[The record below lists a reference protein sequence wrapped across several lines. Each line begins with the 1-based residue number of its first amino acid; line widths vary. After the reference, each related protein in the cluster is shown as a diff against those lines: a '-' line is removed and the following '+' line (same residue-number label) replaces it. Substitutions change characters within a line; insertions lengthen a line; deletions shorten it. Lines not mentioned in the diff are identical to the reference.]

1 MKPLRNIL
9 QKYRLI
15 FVICLLYSSL
25 SMANNGNNGEEYT
38 QAECDTLI
46 KKGNK
51 EKDKANYVKALEYY
65 TVAREMALS
74 KNWDRQ
80 LFNSLFGTG
89 FSYYSMFDYG
99 EALHFFLDAYNI
111 AVKNKWDEQELECL
125 NNVANIYA
133 RQKMYEKAIEYY
145 TKAYKGAKDKNIE
158 SHIWLP
164 QMNLGYIYNRMNEP
178 EKARPYLLEST
189 KHLEGHFLASSK
201 VLLIENDLLLGDVV
215 KARKGAWDLYNNEPN
230 AAEMGLDIF
239 LWTIISKSYLKEK
252 NYSQAIVFAKRA
264 LNRNPDLEF
273 KKNVF
278 VLLSDIYEKSGS
290 YKDALRFK
298 DSILVTE
305 HELTERNNG
314 RVFEN
319 NRVKFEIQ
327 DYKNQIYVKEQKLA
341 SERRVFYAII
351 VIICA
356 TVIIIVLIFRQ
367 KKMIAERSRNII
379 ELHLEKEK
387 NYNLKLERKVTKAL
401 LEQERLNEEIENKNK
416 KLSSRALYLSDRNEI
431 IEEIVAYLSKK
442 PKLAKDQTLVNH
454 VNSLKAYLRTDN
466 EWDNFIKH
474 FEEVNQGFMSRLK
487 ELHQDLSVNDIRFIA
502 YIYMGLSV
510 KEIATV
516 LNIPLAASKKRK
528 ERLSA
533 KMNISKEVDLYS
545 YISSI

>member
-516 LNIPLAASKKRK
+516 LNITLAASKKRK
-528 ERLSA
+528 ERLSV

>member
-1 MKPLRNIL
+1 
-9 QKYRLI
+9 
-15 FVICLLYSSL
+15 
-25 SMANNGNNGEEYT
+25 MANNGNNGEEYT
-38 QAECDTLI
+38 LAECDTLI

-80 LFNSLFGTG
+80 LFNSLFCTG

-111 AVKNKWDEQELECL
+111 AVKNKWHEQELECL
-125 NNVANIYA
+125 NNIANIYA

-164 QMNLGYIYNRMNEP
+164 QMNLGYIYNRMNKP

-239 LWTIISKSYLKEK
+239 LWTIISKSYLKEN

-367 KKMIAERSRNII
+367 KKMIAECSRNII

-516 LNIPLAASKKRK
+516 LNITLAASKKRK

>member
-1 MKPLRNIL
+1 MKPLKNIL
-9 QKYRLI
+9 QTHLLT
-15 FVICLLYSSL
+15 FFICLLCSNL
-25 SMANNGNNGEEYT
+25 AIAGNGSNGEEYT

-51 EKDKANYVKALEYY
+51 EKDKTNYVKALEYY
-65 TVAREMALS
+65 TVAKEMALS

-327 DYKNQIYVKEQKLA
+327 DYKNQIIVKEQKLA

-356 TVIIIVLIFRQ
+356 AVIIIVLIFRQ
-367 KKMIAERSRNII
+367 KKMIAERSRNVI

-474 FEEVNQGFMSRLK
+474 FEEVNQGFLSRLK
-487 ELHQDLSVNDIRFIA
+487 ELHQDLNVNDIRFIA

-516 LNIPLAASKKRK
+516 LNITLAASKKRK

>member
-38 QAECDTLI
+38 LAECDTLI

-201 VLLIENDLLLGDVV
+201 VLLIENDLLLGDVI

-239 LWTIISKSYLKEK
+239 LWTIISKSYLKEN

-516 LNIPLAASKKRK
+516 LNITLAASKKRK

>member
-38 QAECDTLI
+38 LAECDTLI

-80 LFNSLFGTG
+80 LFNSLFCTG

-111 AVKNKWDEQELECL
+111 AVKNKWHEQELECL
-125 NNVANIYA
+125 NNIANIYA

-164 QMNLGYIYNRMNEP
+164 QMNLGYIYNRMNKP

-239 LWTIISKSYLKEK
+239 LWTIISKSYLKEN

-367 KKMIAERSRNII
+367 KKMIAECSRNII

-516 LNIPLAASKKRK
+516 LNITLAASKKRK